1 MAGILN
7 HTIVN
12 LIEKKTSDDVK
23 KNFVGVFPSNYV
35 TIFITFQSMMT
46 ETAARYPFVIMN
58 ADHSDKKR
66 HKFVEFSWFI
76 SNKRNLFIWQF
87 WFLLQDDR
95 KTLNKILFGIKKI
108 EKKDEKVNIITL
120 TFSMNEYEK

>member
-1 MAGILN
+1 MLKEIEIIAGILN

-35 TIFITFQSMMT
+35 TTFITFQSMMT

-58 ADHSDKKR
+58 ADRSDKKR
-66 HKFVEFSWFI
+66 HKFVEFS
-76 SNKRNLFIWQF
+76 
-87 WFLLQDDR
+87 
-95 KTLNKILFGIKKI
+95 
-108 EKKDEKVNIITL
+108 
-120 TFSMNEYEK
+120 